1 MSPAVGTVLL
11 LLALNLLNY
20 IDRYIL
26 PGAQPLI
33 QHDFGATDEQMG
45 RLTTALF
52 FFYMFAAPASGWL
65 GDWVR
70 RKPLI
75 ITGAVLWSLATLSS
89 AFVHSYWGLW
99 TQRALVGV
107 GEATF
112 GIFGPAVLADFYPER
127 ERNRILSIF
136 YLAIPVGAALGYL
149 AGGELGSL
157 WGWHGPFLICAI
169 PGLLVAA
176 LYGVWGREPERGA
189 SDRPRLVVRPRITT
203 WDALERVVKRRLRLF
218 KMGPFLTPL
227 GLALITFTFGSVR
240 FIRPRLSLFRNP
252 AFLTATFGMAEITFA
267 LGGISAWV
275 PTFLH
280 RASGLSV
287 ANAGLVVG
295 AITIV
300 DGIGGTIVG
309 GWIAQRWLRTNH
321 RALYLLSFWSV
332 VLTVPFAV
340 LVFFGPHSTTI
351 PALFLAEF
359 CIFLNTG
366 PLNTAIVNSVSGA
379 VRATAISLNLFCIH
393 AFGDTFSPQII
404 GAISDHSNL
413 SIGLGATLVSLVLAC
428 VILWYGA
435 RFAPR
440 FAEET

>member
-1 MSPAVGTVLL
+1 MLFLGSLARPVTARPLRAAATPAVATVSL

-33 QHDFGATDEQMG
+33 QRDFKVSDERMGA
-45 RLTTALF
+45 LTTALF

-65 GDWVR
+65 GDWFR

-75 ITGAVLWSLATLSS
+75 ITGAVLWSLATLGS
-89 AFVHSYWGLW
+89 AFVHSYWGLYA
-99 TQRALVGV
+99 QRAVVGV

-112 GIFGPAVLADFYPER
+112 GIFGPAVLSDLYPEQ

-136 YLAIPVGAALGYL
+136 YVAIPVGAALGYL

-169 PGLLVAA
+169 PGLLIAA

-189 SDRPRLVVRPRITT
+189 SDREPTEQIRINS
-203 WDALERVVKRRLRLF
+203 WAALAEFARQRV
-218 KMGPFLTPL
+218 
-227 GLALITFTFGSVR
+227 GLLK
-240 FIRPRLSLFRNP
+240 NP

-280 RASGLSV
+280 RVNGLSV
-287 ANAGLVVG
+287 AKAGLVVG
-295 AITIV
+295 AITAI

-309 GWIAQRWLRTNH
+309 GWIAHRWQRTDH

-332 VLTVPFAV
+332 VLTIPFGM
-340 LVFFGPHSTTI
+340 LVFFGPHTTTI

-359 CIFLNTG
+359 FIFLNTG
-366 PLNTAIVNSVSGA
+366 PLNAAIVNSVNGA

-404 GAISDHSNL
+404 GAVSDRSNL
-413 SIGLGATLVSLVLAC
+413 SIGLGVTLVSLVLAC
-428 VILWYGA
+428 AILWFGA

-440 FAEET
+440 FGESAR

>member
-1 MSPAVGTVLL
+1 MGTVAL

-33 QHDFGATDEQMG
+33 QREFHATDQQMG
-45 RLTTALF
+45 ALTTALF

-65 GDWVR
+65 GDWFR

-75 ITGAVLWSLATLSS
+75 ITGAVLWSLATLGS
-89 AFVHSYWGLW
+89 AFVHSYWSLYMR
-99 TQRALVGV
+99 RAMVGV

-112 GIFGPAVLADFYPER
+112 GIFAPAVLADFYPER
-127 ERNRILSIF
+127 ERNRILTIF

-157 WGWHGPFLICAI
+157 WGWRRPFLICAI
-169 PGLLVAA
+169 PGLLVAV
-176 LYGVWGREPERGA
+176 LYGLWGREPERGA
-189 SDRPRLVVRPRITT
+189 SDRGGPTGARTISWHSFREFTGQF
-203 WDALERVVKRRLRLF
+203 F
-218 KMGPFLTPL
+218 KLL
-227 GLALITFTFGSVR
+227 K
-240 FIRPRLSLFRNP
+240 NP
-252 AFLTATFGMAEITFA
+252 AFLTSTFGLAEITFA

-280 RASGLSV
+280 RVNGLSV
-287 ANAGLVVG
+287 ANASLVVS
-295 AITIV
+295 AITVI
-300 DGIGGTIVG
+300 DGIAGTVTG
-309 GWIAQRWLRTNH
+309 GWIAHRWLRTDH

-332 VLTVPFAV
+332 VLTIPFGV
-340 LVFFGPHSTTI
+340 LVFFGPHAFTI

-366 PLNTAIVNSVSGA
+366 PLNTAIVNSVNGA
-379 VRATAISLNLFCIH
+379 VRATAISVNLFCIH

-404 GAISDHSNL
+404 GAISDHSTL
-413 SIGLGATLVSLVLAC
+413 SIGLGATLVSLVIAC
-428 VILWYGA
+428 GILWYGA
-435 RFAPR
+435 RFASP
-440 FAEET
+440 FEDP